1 MVFAFDPRKLVDAEK
16 KKKQEEEEE
25 GIKKVSYDEEKDQL
39 EKDLQKNKNVQE
51 ALSVADQAIKEFKYA
66 KKHGAEA
73 YEKIKKNKT
82 LTGLPANGKTWK
94 DFWAV
99 KSWTG
104 PQVKLLNPMTGG
116 CGLKKRK

>member
-25 GIKKVSYDEEKDQL
+25 GIKKVSFDEEKAKL

-66 KKHGAEA
+66 KEEGAEA
-73 YEKIKKNKT
+73 Y
-82 LTGLPANGKTWK
+82 
-94 DFWAV
+94 
-99 KSWTG
+99 
-104 PQVKLLNPMTGG
+104 
-116 CGLKKRK
+116 